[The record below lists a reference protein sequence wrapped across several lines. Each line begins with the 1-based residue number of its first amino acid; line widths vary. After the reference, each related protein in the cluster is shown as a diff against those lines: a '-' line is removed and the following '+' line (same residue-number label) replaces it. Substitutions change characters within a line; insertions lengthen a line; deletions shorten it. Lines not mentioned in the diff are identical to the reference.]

1 MFHPRHQK
9 QEKHYFQKPPTIKT
23 KQNKP
28 KCLIKLD
35 VMEIIKSKSIKNETD
50 LLSLA
55 SIESTE
61 GLNDI
66 KVFTANNPER
76 VYRELTSKTWNLK
89 QAQKKINHGSESQ
102 ISRVVISSQIS
113 LVRMTVLKHVKQN
126 GMRLQ
131 TNF

>member
-1 MFHPRHQK
+1 
-9 QEKHYFQKPPTIKT
+9 
-23 KQNKP
+23 
-28 KCLIKLD
+28 
-35 VMEIIKSKSIKNETD
+35 MEIIKSKSIKNETD

-113 LVRMTVLKHVKQN
+113 LVRMTVLKHVRQN